1 MKVST
6 QDRNVLREL
15 GKRVAEIAAM
25 PVQQETVR
33 LWKALNGLKPER
45 PMVMIDQ
52 MPWHEMDVTD
62 ELTLRTEDPFCQRL
76 ETDLRRSLYRWKH
89 MPVDMVV
96 EPFVRI
102 PKVIRGADFGI
113 GVVEETSVSD
123 VASDVVSHHYEDQL
137 ATEED
142 LEKIRDPQ
150 VELDVEATAKLEA
163 AARDIF
169 DGILGVQMH
178 GMSPSFSPWDRIT
191 QWRSPGAILLDLALR
206 PEFMHKTIARTVEA
220 HYSLLDQLEEQGLWD
235 GPQSWIHCTGGFTDE
250 LPADGYDPS
259 SPRGRDIWT
268 WGMAQIFSEVSPE
281 MHEEF
286 ELAYTRDWYSRF
298 GMAYYGCCEPLH
310 KKISIIRTIPNL
322 RKISISPWAV
332 QEEAAEQ
339 MAGDFVVSRK
349 PSPAVMAPDSW
360 TPANAEKDLRAT
372 IDCCE
377 KYDCPLEL
385 IFKDLST
392 VRYEPQRLWEWAEI
406 AMRLVGA

>member
-25 PVQQETVR
+25 PVQQETTR

-52 MPWHEMDVTD
+52 MPWHEMDLAD
-62 ELTLRTEDPFCQRL
+62 ELTLRTEGPFCQRL

-137 ATEED
+137 TTEED

-163 AARDIF
+163 VARGIF
-169 DGILGVQMH
+169 DGVLGVQMH

-220 HYSLLDQLEEQGLWD
+220 HYSLLDQLEAQGLWD
-235 GPQSWIHCTGGFTDE
+235 GPQSWIHCTGGFSDE
-250 LPADGYDPS
+250 LPADGYDPDR
-259 SPRGRDIWT
+259 PRGKDIWT

-298 GMAYYGCCEPLH
+298 GMSYYGCCEPLH

-339 MAGDFVVSRK
+339 MGGDFVVSRK
-349 PSPAVMAPDSW
+349 PSPAIMAPDSW
-360 TPANAEKDLRAT
+360 TPANAEKDLRTT

-377 KYDCPLEL
+377 KYGCPLEL